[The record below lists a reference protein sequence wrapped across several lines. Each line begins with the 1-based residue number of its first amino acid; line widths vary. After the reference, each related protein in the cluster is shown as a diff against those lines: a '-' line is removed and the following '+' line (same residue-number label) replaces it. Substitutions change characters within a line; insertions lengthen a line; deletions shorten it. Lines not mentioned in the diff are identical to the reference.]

1 VQGVRALS
9 PVEFEFLLKLVK
21 SRSGI
26 VLPAGKPDRLE
37 SRLRPLLRRTGLG
50 SFGALVATLRRPDA
64 EPVIAQVVEALA
76 TRETWFFRDRT
87 PFDDFTG
94 RVVPALLASRSEER
108 RIRIWCASTGQ
119 EPYSVA
125 ICLAEMARQL
135 AGRQVDIVATD
146 LSATALEKAATGV
159 YSGFE
164 VQRGLPIR
172 HLVKYFAHQD
182 DGWRISPEIRAM
194 VQFRPFNLLDDFAAL
209 GRFDVVFCRNVL
221 GGFDQAVRRDV
232 LCRIACQMP
241 PDGTLILGAGE
252 TAGDGSKPLFERGV
266 RVSHFRPAQARP
278 RLAVIEATGSPATR
292 LQVERLQV
300 AAETGDQDTSR
311 LVLPH

>member
-1 VQGVRALS
+1 MS

-26 VLPAGKPDRLE
+26 VLRASEPDQLEKRL
-37 SRLRPLLRRTGLG
+37 LPLLRRTGLG
-50 SFGALVATLRRPDA
+50 SIGALVATLRRPDA
-64 EPVIAQVVEALA
+64 EAVIAQVIEALA
-76 TRETWFFRDRT
+76 SRETSFFRDRT

-94 RVVPALLASRSEER
+94 RIVPALLASRPEGR
-108 RIRIWCASTGQ
+108 RIRVWCAAASTGQ

-146 LSATALEKAATGV
+146 LSSAALEKAAAGV

-172 HLVKYFAHQD
+172 HLIKYFAHED
-182 DGWRISPEIRAM
+182 DGWRISPDIRAM
-194 VQFRPFNLLDDFAAL
+194 VAFRPFNLLDDFAPL

-221 GGFDQAVRRDV
+221 GGFDPAMRRDV
-232 LCRIACQMP
+232 LQRIARLMP
-241 PDGTLILGAGE
+241 PDGALVLGAGE
-252 TAGDGSKPLFERGV
+252 PPAGRVAGSGPRYERGV
-266 RVSHFRPAQARP
+266 EVSNAGRP
-278 RLAVIEATGSPATR
+278 RLAVVGAR
-292 LQVERLQV
+292 
-300 AAETGDQDTSR
+300 
-311 LVLPH
+311 

>member
-26 VLPAGKPDRLE
+26 VLPAGKPDQLE
-37 SRLRPLLRRTGLG
+37 SRLHPLLRRIGLG

-64 EPVIAQVVEALA
+64 EPVIAEVVEALA

-94 RVVPALLASRSEER
+94 RVVPALLASRPAER
-108 RIRIWCASTGQ
+108 RIRIWCAAASTGQ

-135 AGRQVDIVATD
+135 AGWQVDIIATD
-146 LSATALEKAATGV
+146 LSATALEKAATGL

-182 DGWRISPEIRAM
+182 DGWRISPDIRAM
-194 VQFRPFNLLDDFAAL
+194 VQFRAFNLLDDFAAL

-221 GGFDQAVRRDV
+221 GGFDQAMRRDV
-232 LCRIACQMP
+232 LCRIARQMP

-252 TAGDGSKPLFERGV
+252 TGSAAGSRPTFERGA
-266 RVSHFRPAQARP
+266 RVLNSDTARP
-278 RLAVIEATGSPATR
+278 RLAVVGAR
-292 LQVERLQV
+292 
-300 AAETGDQDTSR
+300 
-311 LVLPH
+311 